1 MSEITRWR
9 FPLRDGGTIQ
19 GFNDSGIATFKG
31 AELYNNLA
39 REICQNS
46 LDAKADGK
54 DHVIVKFSLKTLPKN
69 KFNAIYEFDDIISAC
84 EDYVGSGDAKFD
96 TFIKGAKALLANE
109 NIDSLVIS
117 DYNTTGLTGAKDFS
131 NMKSVWT
138 ALTSSTGITNK
149 TRGGSGGSYGIGKSA
164 PFACSGLR
172 TVFYNTY
179 ADDGVKAFQGV
190 SRLVTHKNAEGRDTQ
205 GDGYYQNANTF
216 EPIFEETACPIRD
229 EFVRNEYGT
238 DVIILGFK
246 NDGDWQDI
254 MSRAII
260 KNFFYAIYKGTLIV
274 EIEDSVIDKKSLPEL
289 IKKYAEE
296 ESEDLNMGSDI
307 SLIKEF
313 YETVTSPDN
322 QIYKTTIIEENDL
335 VLYLRKD
342 DTYTKTI
349 AEMRAIGM
357 IVRTRRKPIL
367 SRFSAVVIAEGEKLN
382 KLLKSIEPP
391 KHDEWDA
398 GILEDQKEQKKAD
411 KIKKEIV
418 RWTNETII
426 NDCKPEYQEYIDPD
440 GMSQFLPLE
449 LDDLGEA
456 GASKTTESPDG
467 ETFVREMKKKS
478 IKMRSVMSPSINTIG
493 TSNGGEGHN
502 RSKGG
507 TKHNPGGIKD
517 HEGTEK
523 VHAAKEKGK
532 NSVEN
537 SPKVMYQR
545 SYPISPDCSIYKTII
560 VLEEDNDKVRISA
573 KAIGDDGRSE
583 SLEITEYTIKKVKQT
598 TKGGIIGPIS
608 MKANEKY
615 EIFMK
620 LSIKERL
627 LINIIVN

>member
-1 MSEITRWR
+1 MEEIVRWR

-54 DHVIVKFSLKTLPKN
+54 DHVIVKFSLKTLPKS
-69 KFNAIYEFDDIISAC
+69 KFNAISEFDDIISAC
-84 EDYVGSGDAKFD
+84 KDYVGSGDAKFD
-96 TFIKGAKALLANE
+96 AFIKGAEVLLANE
-109 NIDSLVIS
+109 SIATLVIS

-190 SRLVTHKNAEGRDTQ
+190 SRLVTHKNAEGKDTQ
-205 GDGYYQNANTF
+205 GDGYYQNADAF
-216 EPIFEETACPIRD
+216 EPIFEDTACPIRD

-274 EIEDSVIDKKSLPEL
+274 EIENSVIDRKSLPEL

-296 ESEDLNMGSDI
+296 ESEDLSIGSDI

-313 YETVTSPDN
+313 YETVTSPDS
-322 QIYKTTIIEENDL
+322 QIYKTKILDEDDL

-342 DTYTKTI
+342 DGYTKTI

-367 SRFSAVVIAEGEKLN
+367 TRFSAVVIAEGEKLN

-398 GILEDQKEQKKAD
+398 GILEDPKEQKKAD

-426 NDCKPEYQEYIDPD
+426 NDCKPEYQEFIDPD

-449 LDDLGEA
+449 LDDLGET
-456 GASKTTESPDG
+456 GAPKTTESPDG
-467 ETFVREMKKKS
+467 ETIVQGMKKKS
-478 IKMRSVMSPSINTIG
+478 IKMRSIMSPSVNTMG

-502 RSKGG
+502 RSSGG

-523 VHAAKEKGK
+523 VHVAKEKGK

-545 SYPISPDCSIYKTII
+545 SYPISPDCSIYKTIV
-560 VLEEDNDKVRISA
+560 VLEEDNDKVWISA

-583 SLEITEYTIKKVKQT
+583 SLEITEYTIKKIKHP
-598 TKGGIIGPIS
+598 TKSGKIGPIS